1 DGQRTVGERGGGYA
15 DADAAQFSG
24 DLVLG
29 DSACVR
35 ACQGPRVGTDGRLCR
50 PRDRVLDVRC
60 QWISPISTRNVE
72 GEESLNADDAHSK
85 EPLLPLS
92 SPRLRVSKRL
102 SPLLDRL
109 DRELG
114 RMSANAPLDSI
125 ALAALDLL
133 HTPAHLVQIV

>member
-1 DGQRTVGERGGGYA
+1 
-15 DADAAQFSG
+15 
-24 DLVLG
+24 
-29 DSACVR
+29 
-35 ACQGPRVGTDGRLCR
+35 

-92 SPRLRVSKRL
+92 SPRLRVRKRL

-133 HTPAHLVQIV
+133 HTPAHLVQIVRAVTHCCRPGSPFVDCRFRSPLVSSASPPPFGGGSPY